1 MKRLILIFLLLLP
14 LFACTQNLDFLD
26 AKTGFREFNFG
37 QEYNLINEKF
47 NQIHFA
53 VSIGEKKFY
62 EKSNENLQFGE
73 LTASKIQY
81 IFLNNIFVG
90 YSITFKGVDEYNIVS
105 EILTGMYGIP
115 TGGHWKGKIN
125 NCMLSMVPKNSG
137 MGMNTMI
144 SFSNEVAWVA
154 ASQKSSKHNKS
165 GF

>member
-1 MKRLILIFLLLLP
+1 MKTVLFILLFLP
-14 LFACTQNLDFLD
+14 LFTCAQNLDTLD

-37 QEYNLINEKF
+37 QEYNLTSEEFK
-47 NQIHFA
+47 QIHFA

-62 EKSNENLQFGE
+62 EKSNENLQFGD

-90 YSITFKGVDEYNIVS
+90 YSITFKGIDEYNIVS

-115 TGGHWKGKIN
+115 SGGYWKGKIN
-125 NCMLSMVPKNSG
+125 NCVLNMVPKISG
-137 MGMNTMI
+137 IGMNTMI